1 MSDQIY
7 VRSHVARDLLQSAA
21 FFKTDR
27 LVVWEYV
34 SNGLQY
40 VDPNTAPV
48 VKVVLEGRKKSIRIV
63 DNGRGMDWEGLKNF
77 FLMHGENLD
86 RKLGRGGRGRFGTG
100 KSAAFGIA
108 DVLRIST
115 VRDGRRNAVE
125 LSRRDIEKMGSD
137 APIPVRVL
145 EREVPSNSPNGTS
158 VEIEGV
164 HLKSLD
170 QAGVIHYIERQIARW
185 AKGCTVYVNNHECE
199 YAEPPISAERSF
211 TPSDAQKEVL
221 GNVTLIVKV
230 SKKPIDEADLRGIG
244 IYSNGV
250 WHETTLAGSEGREM
264 TQYLFGEIDVPA
276 LELDNFPIPPLD
288 MSRSMRLNPQNELV
302 QAIYAFIGQ
311 KVEEVRGELVNRE
324 KERKKTEDAK
334 KLAKQADEIAKVINE
349 DFASFRQRIA
359 TMKAKSPGNV
369 DSTQHTVMAEEG
381 EALLPGGVIPA
392 SELFSTGSPGTINN
406 GTVLS
411 GEPRQFRPQLTAEE
425 SGSEHGKKGEETRRR
440 STGKGGFS
448 IQFKQ
453 MGSES
458 SRAQYVPDER
468 TIYVNLDHPVL
479 VSARGTNPID
489 DPTFRRLAYEVAFSE
504 YAVALASEMVAHE
517 EYFDPSDPIVDIRTT
532 LDRVSRR
539 GAFLYT

>member
-77 FLMHGENLD
+77 FLMHGENID

-115 VRDGRRNAVE
+115 VRNGRRNAVE

-145 EREVPSNSPNGTS
+145 EREIPSNSPNGTS
-158 VEIEGV
+158 IEIESV

-199 YAEPPISAERSF
+199 YAEPPVSFDRSF
-211 TPSDAQKEVL
+211 TPSDAQKIIL

-276 LELDNFPIPPLD
+276 LELDNSPIPPLD
-288 MSRSMRLNPQNELV
+288 MSRSMRLNPQNELA
-302 QAIYAFIGQ
+302 QTIYAFIGQ
-311 KVEEVRGELVNRE
+311 KVEEVRGELVNGE

-334 KLAKQADEIAKVINE
+334 KLAEQADEIAKVINE
-349 DFASFRQRIA
+349 DFASFRQRLA

-369 DSTQHTVMAEEG
+369 DSAQDIAVAEQG
-381 EALLPGGVIPA
+381 EALVPGGEIPG
-392 SELFSTGSPGTINN
+392 SELFLTGSPGVSNDGTRLN
-406 GTVLS
+406 GD
-411 GEPRQFRPQLTAEE
+411 PREFLPQLTPEE
-425 SGSEHGKKGEETRRR
+425 RGPERGRKGEETRRR
-440 STGKGGFS
+440 SSGKGGFQ

-479 VSARGTNPID
+479 VSARGSNPID